1 MRNAGETIVV
11 FRVGSIGDTVVALPC
26 FHAIRR
32 AFPLAHITLLTNFP
46 ISAKAAPMLSVLG
59 TESGFVDDVIRYPIQ
74 LRNPVEAL
82 RLLLRLRALKSST
95 LIYMRSNPTRG
106 MIKRESLFFRGAG
119 FRRILCV
126 PINEDFRLP
135 RVYGNNQEVETE
147 ASRLARCFASLGPI
161 ALNDPAY
168 WDLRFTE
175 AEIRA
180 GDRLAASLPNPFLV
194 IHTGGKETSKD
205 WGFDRWVLFLRQFKQ
220 RSGVAGLAVVGAQDD
235 YSRASSLV
243 QVWGNGAVNLCGG
256 PSPREVAALLAKA
269 QLFIGHDSGP
279 LHLTQCVR
287 TPALGLFG
295 SYNRPKQW
303 HPIGSHVHVI
313 HELRGMDAIT
323 VESVLQ
329 QALTILAGSQ
339 K

>member
-1 MRNAGETIVV
+1 
-11 FRVGSIGDTVVALPC
+11 
-26 FHAIRR
+26 
-32 AFPLAHITLLTNFP
+32 
-46 ISAKAAPMLSVLG
+46 
-59 TESGFVDDVIRYPIQ
+59 
-74 LRNPVEAL
+74 
-82 RLLLRLRALKSST
+82 
-95 LIYMRSNPTRG
+95 

-135 RVYGNNQEVETE
+135 RVYGNNQEVEPE
-147 ASRLARCFASLGPI
+147 ASRLARCFATLGPI

-175 AEIRA
+175 AEICA
-180 GDRLAASLPNPFLV
+180 GDRLSASLPNPFLV

-235 YSRASSLV
+235 YSRANSLV

-303 HPIGSHVHVI
+303 HPIGTHVHVI
-313 HELRGMDAIT
+313 HELRGIDAIT

-329 QALTILAGSQ
+329 EALTVLAGTQ